1 MSQTAPRFGKFL
13 VDEGIV
19 KVEDV
24 MQALTIQRERGESF
38 GRICMRLGKLSVA
51 QVFEVLNLQVDAP
64 KEMFGELCVEMGYL
78 STDDVSEVL
87 QCQQISRPPIGEI
100 LVEIG
105 SLDSE
110 TLDEAVA
117 SFDVVQRKH
126 TVTL

>member
-19 KVEDV
+19 QVEDV

-51 QVFEVLNLQVDAP
+51 QVFEVLNLQAEAP
-64 KEMFGELCVEMGYL
+64 KDMFGELCVEMGYL
-78 STDDVSEVL
+78 TADDVSEVL
-87 QCQQISRPPIGEI
+87 LSQQVSRPPIGEI

-105 SLDSE
+105 SMDAE

-117 SFDVVQRKH
+117 SFDALQRKFA
-126 TVTL
+126 TIL